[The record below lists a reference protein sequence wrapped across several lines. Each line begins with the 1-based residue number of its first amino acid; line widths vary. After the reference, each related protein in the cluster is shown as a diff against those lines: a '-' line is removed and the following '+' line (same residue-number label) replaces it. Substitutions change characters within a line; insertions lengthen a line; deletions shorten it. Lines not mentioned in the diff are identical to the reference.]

1 MFKSDNISTV
11 HPKIMEAIVNANL
24 GHASPYGNDTYTEKA
39 IESLKKA
46 FNRDVDVYLVGTG
59 TAANVIGLNSILS
72 TIHAVICT
80 DTAHINVDETGAL
93 EAITGSKI
101 IYVPNENGKLTIER
115 IRPYLN
121 DLGNEHKVQ
130 PKVISISQ
138 STEIGTLYT
147 VDEIRELADFAH
159 ENNMYLHVDGSRI
172 ANAIVSLDSSY
183 EEMISETGVDLFA
196 FGGTKNGMMI
206 GEAIISFNKEISKNL
221 KFFRKQ
227 NMQLFSKM
235 RYVAA
240 QFPPY
245 LEEGIWRENAERAN
259 EMGQYLYDKLKNL
272 EGIRVHEGLKTNMI
286 FGNME
291 DYLIENLM
299 EEYGFYHLN
308 KDTNLVRFVTSFD
321 TEKEDI
327 DNLIEA
333 IRELNNSR

>member
-11 HPKIMEAIVNANL
+11 HPRIMEAIVNANV
-24 GHASPYGNDTYTEKA
+24 GHTTPYGNDLYTEKA
-39 IESLKKA
+39 IESLRKT
-46 FNRDVDVYLVGTG
+46 FNRDIDVYFVGTG
-59 TAANVIGLNSILS
+59 TAANVIGLNSILN
-72 TIHAVICT
+72 TIDAVICT

-101 IYVPNENGKLTIER
+101 IYLPNESGKLKIDR
-115 IRPYLN
+115 IKPYLN
-121 DLGNEHKVQ
+121 DIGNEHKVQ
-130 PKVISISQ
+130 IKVISISQ

-147 VDEIRELADFAH
+147 VDEIKELADFAH

-172 ANAIVSLDSSY
+172 ANAIVALDSSY

-206 GEAIISFNKEISKNL
+206 GEAIVSFNKELSRNL
-221 KFFRKQ
+221 KFYRKQ

-235 RYVAA
+235 RYVSA

-259 EMGQYLYDKLKNL
+259 EMGQYLYRELKKV
-272 EGIRVHEGLKTNMI
+272 EGIKVHEGLKTNMI

-291 DYLIENLM
+291 DYLIEKLIDKF
-299 EEYGFYHLN
+299 GFYHLD
-308 KDTNLVRFVTSFD
+308 KESNLVRFVTSFD

-333 IRELNNSR
+333 IKELNKAR